1 MSLTNNL
8 VLKCLVVPDRLVV
21 ALTFMVF
28 AIEILDRLV
37 VE

>member
-1 MSLTNNL
+1 MSLTNDL
-8 VLKCLVVPDRLVV
+8 VLKCLVVPDRLVN
-21 ALTFMVF
+21 ALAFMLF